1 MNRRQYLV
9 RAGSTAGGL
18 ATAAGCLDDGESPET
33 DEGDAGSRTGER
45 ALDRA
50 AGRLNA
56 TAQSLDEVE
65 GLENPGEVEFDPEE
79 PQTDLSA
86 ARDHLETAESEL
98 SEDRQ
103 GDVETLRSY
112 ANALEGL
119 VAVTVAVTDE
129 GLTDDIDTVT
139 AALETEDD
147 IEGASETVGDRH
159 AELAEAHGRW
169 DDADTTIRGLDGD
182 RLDELANVD
191 LADLEEGAATLGDV
205 VTSFEALAGAY
216 DATLGDVV
224 TSFEALAGAYDATL
238 GEEGYGALDRGRAHM
253 EDRAY
258 EEARTAFETAESTFS
273 SAREDLESGRE
284 TAPEGVT
291 GYVETADCQTRHL
304 RQAAGEFGEGA
315 AVAADDPLAAK
326 RHRDDGEAALDAV
339 GDCTE

>member
-9 RAGSTAGGL
+9 RAGSTAGVL
-18 ATAAGCLDDGESPET
+18 ATAAGCLDGDGESPET

-65 GLENPGEVEFDPEE
+65 GLENPGEVEFDPEG
-79 PQTDLSA
+79 PQADLSA
-86 ARDHLETAESEL
+86 ARDYLETAESEL
-98 SEDRQ
+98 SGDRQ
-103 GDVETLRSY
+103 RDVETLRSY
-112 ANALEGL
+112 ADALEGL
-119 VAVTVAVTDE
+119 VAVTITVTDE

-139 AALETEDD
+139 TALETEDD
-147 IEGASETVGDRH
+147 IEEANETVGDRH

-169 DDADTTIRGLDGD
+169 DEADTTIQGLDGD

-216 DATLGDVV
+216 DATLD
-224 TSFEALAGAYDATL
+224 
-238 GEEGYGALDRGRAHM
+238 EEGYGALERGRAHM

-273 SAREDLESGRE
+273 GAREDLETGRE

-304 RQAAGEFGEGA
+304 RRAAGEFGEAA

-326 RHRDDGEAALDAV
+326 RRQDDGEAALDAV
-339 GDCTE
+339 GECTE